1 MRKTYRQQKVRQTN
15 SFRSNNSSS
24 KRSGSGNSS
33 KPEVTLDQVSILKE
47 ELEITWKKFS
57 ITEQHQRLFL
67 SALITIPKMQAA
79 VRIAREIDCIE
90 KGNSNI
96 ISAINAIETREEKLI
111 DFSKHLKIEKF
122 ELVFY
127 AKLIENLREITFK
140 VIDFIEIWKNEISCK
155 EAFLYHEQSY
165 YEKMKTDCDFISES
179 WLCKYFI
186 LYKSDP
192 LFSGPTSMK
201 RVGKRV
207 FSVPY
212 SSKLTNRLKKAQET
226 IGINPIKPEKTRSEA
241 TGEVPISAGDPL
253 TSSVSLFFQT
263 EVAQQDP
270 EYKKFLSTV
279 SKLISEDLLQASV
292 QSNIESLII
301 ESLREIIIASLTL
314 HSSSILDKII
324 TEVLNEMIPSIARNS
339 HTEVTDSEYL
349 DIRNLILNE
358 VFEEETLRICS
369 SLTNNILSFQLNSH
383 MFSHFDLTD
392 LVVESIG
399 EEKLEN
405 MKIVTIVADKLMEE
419 FINSEFIEDLA
430 ELELINA
437 KMECA
442 WIGLPPHIQRE
453 IYAHQ
458 KKAIIG
464 RLAEMVYFDVLN
476 GFVAGF
482 WIDALVRG
490 WCEGREIEDDELCIK
505 DPNWTPSEDSKRIG
519 IMIRKK

>member
-15 SFRSNNSSS
+15 SFRSSNSSN
-24 KRSGSGNSS
+24 KRSGSGTSS
-33 KPEVTLDQVSILKE
+33 NPEVTLDQVSILKE

-96 ISAINAIETREEKLI
+96 ISAMTAIDSREEKLA
-111 DFSKHLKIEKF
+111 DFSKHLKTEKF

-127 AKLIENLREITFK
+127 AKLIENLREATFK
-140 VIDFIEIWKNEISCK
+140 VIDFIEIWKNETSCK
-155 EAFLYHEQSY
+155 ESFLYHERSY
-165 YEKMKTDCDFISES
+165 YEKMRTDCDFISDS
-179 WLCKYFI
+179 WLGKYFI
-186 LYKSDP
+186 LYRADP
-192 LFSGPTSMK
+192 LFAGPTSMK

-207 FSVPY
+207 YSVPY
-212 SSKLTNRLKKAQET
+212 SSKLTSRLKKAQET
-226 IGINPIKPEKTRSEA
+226 IGVHPARPEKTRSEA

-263 EVAQQDP
+263 EAAQQDP
-270 EYKKFLSTV
+270 EYKKFLSAV
-279 SKLISEDLLQASV
+279 SRLVSEGLLQASV
-292 QSNIESLII
+292 QANIEALIV

-392 LVVESIG
+392 LVVESVS

-405 MKIVTIVADKLMEE
+405 MKIVTIVAGEVMEE
-419 FINSEFIEDLA
+419 FINSEFVEDLA

-437 KMECA
+437 KMEAA

-453 IYAHQ
+453 IYVHQ
-458 KKAIIG
+458 KKAIVA
-464 RLAEMVYFDVLN
+464 RLAEMVYFDMLN
-476 GFVAGF
+476 GFVAGL
-482 WIDALVRG
+482 WVDALARA
-490 WCEGREIEDDELCIK
+490 WQDGREAEDDELCIK
-505 DPNWTPSEDSKRIG
+505 DPNWTQNDDGKRIG
-519 IMIRKK
+519 ALARKK